1 MTYGKHF
8 AAAVAAAVL
17 FAAAPALA
25 AGDAAAGAK
34 VFKAHLCFACHKFEA
49 GKNGVG
55 PSLHGV
61 FGRKAGEAPGY
72 SYSDGLKNSGIVWTP
87 ENLDKWVQGPQKLVK
102 GTKMMLAKPVTDA
115 KDRENLIAYLQEE
128 STK

>member
-1 MTYGKHF
+1 MTHGKNL
-8 AAAVAAAVL
+8 AAAAAALML
-17 FAAAPALA
+17 FAAAPAMA
-25 AGDAAAGAK
+25 AGDPAAGEK

-72 SYSDGLKNSGIVWTP
+72 TYSDALKNSGITWTP
-87 ENLDKWVQGPQKLVK
+87 ENLDKWVQGPQKMIPDV
-102 GTKMMLAKPVTDA
+102 KMMLAKPVTDP
-115 KDRENLIAYLQEE
+115 KDRENLIAYIQQE

>member
-1 MTYGKHF
+1 MIHRKQF
-8 AAAVAAAVL
+8 AAALAAAAL
-17 FAAAPALA
+17 LAASPALA
-25 AGDAAAGAK
+25 AGDPAAGEK
-34 VFKAHLCFACHKFEA
+34 VFKEHLCFACHKFEA

-72 SYSDGLKNSGIVWTP
+72 EYSDALKKSGIAWTP
-87 ENLDKWVQGPQKLVK
+87 ENLDKWIEGPQKLVP
-102 GTKMMLAKPVTDA
+102 GAKMMLAKPVTDA
-115 KDRENLIAYLQEE
+115 KDRENLIAYLQQE

>member
-1 MTYGKHF
+1 MFHGKHF
-8 AAAVAAAVL
+8 AAALAAAAL
-17 FAAAPALA
+17 LAASPALA
-25 AGDAAAGAK
+25 AGDPAAGEK
-34 VFKAHLCFACHKFEA
+34 VFKDHLCFACHKFEA

-72 SYSDGLKNSGIVWTP
+72 EYSDALKKSGLTWTP
-87 ENLDKWVQGPQKLVK
+87 ENLDKWVQGPQNLVA
-102 GTKMMLAKPVTDA
+102 GVKMMLAKPVADA
-115 KDRENLIAYLQEE
+115 KDRENLIAYLQQE

>member
-8 AAAVAAAVL
+8 AAAFAAAVL
-17 FAAAPALA
+17 FATAPAMA
-25 AGDAAAGAK
+25 AGDAAAGEK
-34 VFKAHLCFACHKFEA
+34 VFKDHLCFACHKFEA

-61 FGRKAGEAPGY
+61 FGRKAAEAPGY
-72 SYSDGLKNSGIVWTP
+72 SYSDGLKGSGITWTP
-87 ENLDKWVQGPQKLVK
+87 ENLDKWLQGPANMVK
-102 GTKMMLAKPVTDA
+102 GTKMMLAKPVTDP
-115 KDRENLIAYLQEE
+115 KDRENLNAYIQQE

>member
-1 MTYGKHF
+1 MVPGKRF
-8 AAAVAAAVL
+8 AAAVAAVAI

-25 AGDAAAGAK
+25 GDPAAGEK
-34 VFKAHLCFACHKFEA
+34 VFKSHLCFACHKFEA

-61 FGRKAGEAPGY
+61 FGRAAAQAPGFE
-72 SYSDGLKNSGIVWTP
+72 YSDALKNSKVTWTP
-87 ENLDKWVQGPQKLVK
+87 DNLDKWVQGPQQFIPSVK
-102 GTKMMLAKPVTDA
+102 MILAKPVTD
-115 KDRENLIAYLQEE
+115 KQERDDLIAYIQQE

>member
-1 MTYGKHF
+1 MDHGKILAAAF
-8 AAAVAAAVL
+8 AAAVL
-17 FAAAPALA
+17 IAAAPAFA
-25 AGDAAAGAK
+25 GGDAAAGKK
-34 VFKAHLCFACHKFEA
+34 VFQKHLCFSCHSFDE

-72 SYSDGLKNSGIVWTP
+72 TYSDPLKSSGIVWTP
-87 ENLDKWVQGPQKLVK
+87 ENLDKWVEGPAKLVK
-102 GTKMMLAKPVTDA
+102 GTKMILAKPVTDA
-115 KDRENLIAYLQEE
+115 ADRENLIAYIQEE

>member
-1 MTYGKHF
+1 MGHGKYMAAAL
-8 AAAVAAAVL
+8 AAAVI

-25 AGDAAAGAK
+25 GGDAAAGKK
-34 VFKAHLCFACHKFEA
+34 VFQKHLCFSCHKFEA

-61 FGRKAGEAPGY
+61 FGAKAGEAPGFA
-72 SYSDGLKNSGIVWTP
+72 YSDALKNSGLVWTP
-87 ENLDKWVQGPQKLVK
+87 ENLDKWVQDPNGLVK
-102 GTKMMLAKPVTDA
+102 GTKMILAKPVTEA
-115 KDRENLIAYLQEE
+115 KDRENLIAYIQEE

>member
-1 MTYGKHF
+1 MVPGKRF
-8 AAAVAAAVL
+8 AAAVAAVAI

-25 AGDAAAGAK
+25 GDPAAGEK
-34 VFKAHLCFACHKFEA
+34 VFKSHLCFACHKFEA

-61 FGRKAGEAPGY
+61 FGRAAAQAPGFE
-72 SYSDGLKNSGIVWTP
+72 YSDALKNSKVTWTP
-87 ENLDKWVQGPQKLVK
+87 DNLDKWVQGPQQFIPSVK
-102 GTKMMLAKPVTDA
+102 MILAKPVTA
-115 KDRENLIAYLQEE
+115 KQERDDLIAYIQQE

>member
-1 MTYGKHF
+1 MDHGKYL
-8 AAAVAAAVL
+8 AAAFTAAVI

-25 AGDAAAGAK
+25 GGDAAAGKK
-34 VFKAHLCFACHKFEA
+34 VFQKHLCFSCHKFEA

-61 FGRKAGEAPGY
+61 FGRKAAEAPGFA
-72 SYSDGLKNSGIVWTP
+72 YSDALKNSGLVWTP
-87 ENLDKWVQGPQKLVK
+87 ENLDKWVQNPAAMVK
-102 GTKMMLAKPVTDA
+102 GTKMLLAKPVKDA
-115 KDRENLIAYLQEE
+115 KDRENLTAYIQEE

>member
-1 MTYGKHF
+1 MIHGKHF
-8 AAAVAAAVL
+8 AAALAAAGL
-17 FAAAPALA
+17 LAATPALA
-25 AGDAAAGAK
+25 AGDPAAGEQ

-72 SYSDGLKNSGIVWTP
+72 EYSDALKKSGLTWTP
-87 ENLDKWVQGPQKLVK
+87 ENLDKWVQGPPTLVP

-115 KDRENLIAYLQEE
+115 KDRENLTAFLQQE
-128 STK
+128 SAK

>member
-1 MTYGKHF
+1 MDHGKVLAAAF
-8 AAAVAAAVL
+8 AAAVMI
-17 FAAAPALA
+17 AAAPAFA
-25 AGDAAAGAK
+25 GGDAAAGKK
-34 VFKAHLCFACHKFEA
+34 VFQQHLCFSCHSFDE

-72 SYSDGLKNSGIVWTP
+72 TYSDALKGSGIVWTA
-87 ENLDKWVQGPQKLVK
+87 ENLDKWVQGPTKVVK
-102 GTKMMLAKPVTDA
+102 GTKMILAKPVTDA
-115 KDRENLIAYLQEE
+115 ADRENLIAYIQEE